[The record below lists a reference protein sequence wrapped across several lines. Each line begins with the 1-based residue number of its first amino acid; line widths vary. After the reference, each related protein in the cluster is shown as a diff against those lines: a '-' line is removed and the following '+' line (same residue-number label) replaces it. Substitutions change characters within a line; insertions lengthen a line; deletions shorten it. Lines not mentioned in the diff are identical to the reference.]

1 MTHAPHR
8 PSRST
13 PRARGRRAGFSMI
26 ELLIALSISAML
38 LSACMV
44 ALDSSFKSYEM
55 TTESA
60 STHVVSRMVM
70 HRALAMVRGG
80 EEFGPYPVG
89 VVTPTKITST
99 YVEFVSA
106 KDEATQYRQITRLEK
121 EPDIAAGTGFFR
133 LMYKRWEYSAGAQTS
148 FVEYPL
154 IRNLRAANFTLE
166 FDRGPRLRRC
176 TIDLTIKPDDDQ
188 AVAVSSDL
196 EAPVLRLIA
205 SASPRRLDE

>member
-1 MTHAPHR
+1 MSPNHR
-8 PSRST
+8 GGSR
-13 PRARGRRAGFSMI
+13 PGFSMV

-44 ALDSSFKSYEM
+44 ALDSSFKSYEL

-89 VVTPTKITST
+89 VIVPTKITSD

-106 KDEATQYRQITRLEK
+106 KDAATQFRQITRLEK
-121 EPDIAAGTGFFR
+121 EPDAAAGNGFFR
-133 LMYKRWEYSAGAQTS
+133 LMYKRWEYLGGAQTS

-166 FDRGPRLRRC
+166 YDRGPRLRRC
-176 TIDLTIKPDDDQ
+176 TIDLTVKPDDDQ
-188 AVAVSSDL
+188 AMAVASDL
-196 EAPVLRLIA
+196 EAPVIRLIA